1 VGVEYW
7 ELVLVCPFG
16 SAPLLLLLHSS
27 KTLDS
32 SKNFRLEAQ
41 TWHSEELWSTWTNNV
56 IKKSQNKPVLST
68 TWCSFG
74 DSSLD
79 IILFT
84 ISVGT
89 KVSVELSTDGKGGG
103 GGISG
108 VGTTLSTT
116 SSFGSVFSSSSPFAT
131 DSLFDSRLSIVL
143 QWDQQILILGG
154 SVRNKGYAPV
164 S

>member
-1 VGVEYW
+1 MNIESLFSCVRSE
-7 ELVLVCPFG
+7 VLRCCYCCTFPKRSTPARISG
-16 SAPLLLLLHSS
+16 SKRKRGILKNSDRP
-27 KTLDS
+27 KTNS
-32 SKNFRLEAQ
+32 
-41 TWHSEELWSTWTNNV
+41 V
-56 IKKSQNKPVLST
+56 IKKSQNRTGLST

-79 IILFT
+79 IILVT

-89 KVSVELSTDGKGGG
+89 KVSVELSTDGNGGG

-143 QWDQQILILGG
+143 Q
-154 SVRNKGYAPV
+154 
-164 S
+164 